1 MTTALMSEIQRQIDL
16 LTEEQIRVKMFL
28 TSNNF
33 PCTTAPYV
41 IAKKYRDELKQHI
54 ALLRLNLED

>member
-1 MTTALMSEIQRQIDL
+1 MSDLRKEIERQLEL

-28 TSNNF
+28 NSNNF

-41 IAKKYRDELKQHI
+41 IAKNYRDELKKHI
-54 ALLRLNLED
+54 ALLRMNLED

>member
-1 MTTALMSEIQRQIDL
+1 MSDLRKEIERQLEL

-28 TSNNF
+28 NSSNF

-41 IAKKYRDELKQHI
+41 IAKNYRDELKNTLHSYV
-54 ALLRLNLED
+54 

>member
-16 LTEEQIRVKMFL
+16 LTEEQFRVKMFL
-28 TSNNF
+28 NSNNF

>member
-1 MTTALMSEIQRQIDL
+1 MSIELYKEIDRQIAL
-16 LTEEQIRVKMFL
+16 LTEEQYRVKAFL
-28 TSNNF
+28 NSNNF

-41 IAKKYRDELKQHI
+41 IAKNYRDELKKHI